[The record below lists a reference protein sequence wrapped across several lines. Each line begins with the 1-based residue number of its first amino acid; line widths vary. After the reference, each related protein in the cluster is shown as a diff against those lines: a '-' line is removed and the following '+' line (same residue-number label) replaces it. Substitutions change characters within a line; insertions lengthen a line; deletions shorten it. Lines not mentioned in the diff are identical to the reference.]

1 MSCLNSISIYPAAD
15 RHVCRLRH
23 ASGIATGLASIAQLK
38 TVSINGL
45 SDEELRKLSASL
57 PSSVTLHVTASPPS
71 AAPSNK
77 PSGPTGAAA
86 AQQQQHPPSAS
97 QAPPQGT
104 HSTNGSTPREITI
117 SEKDLSDL
125 AVLFGALK
133 SLVGSDE
140 GTHTR
145 LTQQFDTHVE
155 GVIKGLSARLE
166 GMNDPFQRQGEI
178 LVAKEQLYDVVF
190 QVAIEAAGTV
200 GKAGGAGDGLAA
212 SLRALRKAMRG
223 LGSDW
228 PTVLQEAR
236 PAYQAGQT
244 AAESRASRAEAETA
258 RLLRAAEMLEQE
270 VSHLRKDVAGTAR
283 DHQEEL
289 DAVVAEKRSLARENA
304 ELRIK
309 MKQLE
314 TQLGATRAAGAGGG
328 SAVPPPRA
336 PASPGQRGASPSRGG
351 GRAPLPPPSEKS
363 AATPPSAGRGAP
375 PGGAETSSA
384 DAGGAAG
391 GAGGASSD
399 RTLTLNQ
406 LREVIDAMYASK
418 VKFDAKCDESQLP
431 RETMEQH
438 LYTYLNQK
446 YGLKKLIIEH
456 ASAVIRGVN
465 TYSAS
470 DNDVRVFGCIL
481 RNDIDEEFR
490 LVQRQL
496 KNTVGELLRVYLKG
510 KHPMKPDAAI
520 TKYLQA
526 RTSGHV
532 VEAEWVEIVRYM
544 YAEDDAATIIDLVK
558 TTIATKPEI
567 ANPPELEPT
576 PREANARGGRRRRGE
591 VSSREA
597 AAAEAVAAGRIAY
610 DALLKILLDFQLRGH
625 EKFLARFRRAF
636 RKVDS
641 DNNGVVDETQFR
653 ALVKTLV
660 PGKTAGDVDELLASV
675 DPYNNNHITF
685 SDCVGVLSSDLVAL
699 VSC

>member
-1 MSCLNSISIYPAAD
+1 MHSREHTCNGFSIGAAALTAIPS
-15 RHVCRLRH
+15 HRH
-23 ASGIATGLASIAQLK
+23 ASSIAAGLASIPHLQ
-38 TVSINGL
+38 TVSVNGM
-45 SDEELRKLSASL
+45 SDDELQKLSAAL
-57 PSSVTLHVTASPPS
+57 ATTVTLHVTSASAPTAAAAVAAPSAKAPLATQQQQQQQQQQQRSAS
-71 AAPSNK
+71 AAP
-77 PSGPTGAAA
+77 AAA
-86 AQQQQHPPSAS
+86 A
-97 QAPPQGT
+97 
-104 HSTNGSTPREITI
+104 PREITI

-133 SLVGSDE
+133 TLVGGDDD
-140 GTHTR
+140 THTR
-145 LTQQFDTHVE
+145 LTKQFDTHVE

-190 QVAIEAAGTV
+190 QVSIEAASTLGR
-200 GKAGGAGDGLAA
+200 AGAAGDGLAA
-212 SLRALRKAMRG
+212 SLRALRKSMRG
-223 LGSDW
+223 LASDW
-228 PTVLQEAR
+228 PAVLAEAR
-236 PAYQAGQT
+236 PAYQAAT
-244 AAESRASRAEAETA
+244 VAAESRASRAEAETA
-258 RLLRAAEMLEQE
+258 RLLRAAEMLEKE
-270 VSHLRKDVAGTAR
+270 VSQLRREVHGADR
-283 DHQEEL
+283 EHREEV

-304 ELRIK
+304 ELRIR

-314 TQLGATRAAGAGGG
+314 TQLGASRAVAAGGG
-328 SAVPPPRA
+328 SAVPQRSHPS
-336 PASPGQRGASPSRGG
+336 PAATSPSRSAP
-351 GRAPLPPPSEKS
+351 RAPLP
-363 AATPPSAGRGAP
+363 AATPPSAGRAPP
-375 PGGAETSSA
+375 PGGAGGSA
-384 DAGGAAG
+384 EVEVAAPPATAG
-391 GAGGASSD
+391 SD

-465 TYSAS
+465 TYSAT

-544 YAEDDAATIIDLVK
+544 YAEDDAATLIDLVK
-558 TTIATKPEI
+558 TTIATKPEV
-567 ANPPELEPT
+567 ANPAELEPA
-576 PREANARGGRRRRGE
+576 PREAGGRGGRRRRGE
-591 VSSREA
+591 VPSQEA
-597 AAAEAVAAGRIAY
+597 AAAEAIAAGRIAY

-625 EKFLARFRRAF
+625 EKFLGRFRRAF
-636 RKVDS
+636 RKADE
-641 DNNGVVDETQFR
+641 DNNGVVDEAQFR
-653 ALVKTLV
+653 VLVKSLV
-660 PGKTAGDVDELLASV
+660 PGKSGGEVDELLASV

-699 VSC
+699 VSA

>member
-1 MSCLNSISIYPAAD
+1 MASLP
-15 RHVCRLRH
+15 RL
-23 ASGIATGLASIAQLK
+23 A
-38 TVSINGL
+38 TVSVNGMP
-45 SDEELRKLSASL
+45 EEDLQKLSAAL
-57 PSSVTLHVTASPPS
+57 PTTVTLHVTAPAPVPASKPPPA
-71 AAPSNK
+71 AAPH
-77 PSGPTGAAA
+77 AAA
-86 AQQQQHPPSAS
+86 AAAASSAPGS
-97 QAPPQGT
+97 GT
-104 HSTNGSTPREITI
+104 GNAAPREITI

-133 SLVGSDE
+133 TLVGGDDD
-140 GTHTR
+140 THRR
-145 LTQQFDTHVE
+145 LTSQFDSHVE

-166 GMNDPFQRQGEI
+166 GMTDAFERQGEI

-190 QVAIEAAGTV
+190 QVAVEAAGAL
-200 GKAGGAGDGLAA
+200 GKAASAGDGLAA
-212 SLRALRKAMRG
+212 SLRALRKSMRG
-223 LGSDW
+223 LATDW
-228 PTVLQEAR
+228 PGVLAEAR
-236 PAYQAGQT
+236 PAYQAAT
-244 AAESRASRAEAETA
+244 KAAEARASRAEGETA
-258 RLLRAAEMLEQE
+258 RLLRAAEMLEKE
-270 VSHLRKDVAGTAR
+270 VSQLRHEVTGADR
-283 DHQEEL
+283 EHRSEL
-289 DAVVAEKRSLARENA
+289 DAVVSEKRSLARENA

-314 TQLGATRAAGAGGG
+314 TQLGASRAASAGGG
-328 SAVPPPRA
+328 SAVPRRA
-336 PASPGQRGASPSRGG
+336 PASPAATSPARGAP
-351 GRAPLPPPSEKS
+351 RAPLP
-363 AATPPSAGRGAP
+363 AATPPSAGRGPP
-375 PGGAETSSA
+375 PGGAAASA
-384 DAGGAAG
+384 ADTVQLTATTGGAT
-391 GAGGASSD
+391 SD

-438 LYTYLNQK
+438 LYTFLNQK

-532 VEAEWVEIVRYM
+532 VETEWVEIVRYM
-544 YAEDDAATIIDLVK
+544 YAEDDAATLIDLVK
-558 TTIATKPEI
+558 TTIATKPGV

-576 PREANARGGRRRRGE
+576 PREGGGARGGRRRRGE
-591 VSSREA
+591 VPSREA

-636 RKVDS
+636 RKVDE
-641 DNNGVVDETQFR
+641 DNNGVVDEGQFR
-653 ALVKTLV
+653 SLVKSLV
-660 PGKTAGDVDELLASV
+660 PGKGAGDVDELLASV

-699 VSC
+699 VSS